1 MTAPR
6 VWTFFYGSFINL
18 EVLAAQG
25 LVPERHEV
33 ARLSGFDIQIRPL
46 ANLVR
51 AEQHCV
57 YGILATATHG
67 QLGRLYDYARDGL
80 GGTYA
85 ISTPPKSRRRPPA
98 TTWSASSL
106 RRGPSAFPLGTWSGW
121 SAFARVFGSNL
132 TCCSHERLLW
142 CPMFRAIMVLV
153 RPLSP
158 TLATIRHLGAT

>member
-1 MTAPR
+1 MAAPK

-51 AEQHCV
+51 AEQHSV
-57 YGILATATHG
+57 YGILATATHE

-80 GGTYA
+80 GGTYFPEA
-85 ISTPPKSRRRPPA
+85 VLAETLDGTLRPALCYIDPSQEPA
-98 TTWSASSL
+98 PAAGDYVE
-106 RRGPSAFPLGTWSGW
+106 RIVAPARDFGFPDWYL
-121 SAFARVFGSNL
+121 
-132 TCCSHERLLW
+132 ERLER
-142 CPMFRAIMVLV
+142 FR
-153 RPLSP
+153 
-158 TLATIRHLGAT
+158 

>member
-1 MTAPR
+1 MTVPK

-25 LVPERHEV
+25 LVPKRHEV

-80 GGTYA
+80 GGTYLPEA
-85 ISTPPKSRRRPPA
+85 VLAESLDGTLRPALCYIDPSPKSAPA
-98 TTWSASSL
+98 TSDYVERIVAPA
-106 RRGPSAFPLGTWSGW
+106 REFGFPAWYL
-121 SAFARVFGSNL
+121 
-132 TCCSHERLLW
+132 ERLER
-142 CPMFRAIMVLV
+142 FR
-153 RPLSP
+153 
-158 TLATIRHLGAT
+158 

>member
-1 MTAPR
+1 MTEPR

-33 ARLSGFDIQIRPL
+33 ARLAGFDIEIRPL

-51 AEQHCV
+51 SERHLV

-80 GGTYA
+80 GGTYLPEA
-85 ISTPPKSRRRPPA
+85 VLAETLDGTLRPALCYIAPTTKPAPA
-98 TTWSASSL
+98 TGDYL
-106 RRGPSAFPLGTWSGW
+106 DRIVGPARDFGFPAWYI
-121 SAFARVFGSNL
+121 
-132 TCCSHERLLW
+132 ERLER
-142 CPMFRAIMVLV
+142 FR
-153 RPLSP
+153 
-158 TLATIRHLGAT
+158 